1 MSLIIINNEHSLC
14 KMQDM
19 CLGEYTPYT
28 DLAKSRV
35 SCVRHT
41 LPTLKCILQG
51 IQQLPS
57 EPENVIVE
65 PLNEKSLQISWTR
78 PQQLGDTVKTYTIN
92 VTMLH
97 SFDQDS
103 LPNISSE
110 IGVTVSADLDSAV
123 INDLKPFTMYT
134 ITVVANNEY
143 GSSLPSYRTR
153 ALTLENG
160 SIGTQTSVAVVP
172 VLPGEINNLNNIQT
186 FNSCSLAAMAR
197 PFTKHSLNIA
207 QFN

>member
-1 MSLIIINNEHSLC
+1 MSLVKINNEHSLYV
-14 KMQDM
+14 MQDM

-65 PLNEKSLQISWTR
+65 PLNEKSLQVSWTR
-78 PQQLGDTVKTYTIN
+78 PQQLADTVKSYTIN
-92 VTMLH
+92 VTTLH

-103 LPNISSE
+103 LPNITSE
-110 IGVTVSADLDSAV
+110 IGITVSADLDSAV

-134 ITVVANNEY
+134 ITVVANNVY

-160 SIGTQTSVAVVP
+160 SVGTQTSVAVVP
-172 VLPGEINNLNNIQT
+172 VLPGEINNLNIA
-186 FNSCSLAAMAR
+186 FN
-197 PFTKHSLNIA
+197 P
-207 QFN
+207 